1 MNESEKLLNMKK
13 KIDKAK
19 ADVSR
24 LEGSR
29 DQLYKTL
36 EKDFGCR
43 TLKDAENKVKKIG
56 KELDKKETALAA
68 GITGLENSYDWE
80 ISDNMGFHVNDML
93 RKHPD

>member
-1 MNESEKLLNMKK
+1 MNESEKLLRMKE

-36 EKDFGCR
+36 RKDFECK
-43 TLKDAENKVKKIG
+43 TLKDAEKKVKKIG
-56 KELDKKETALAA
+56 KELDQKETALAEGVA
-68 GITGLENSYDWE
+68 GLENDYDW
-80 ISDNMGFHVNDML
+80 N
-93 RKHPD
+93 

>member
-1 MNESEKLLNMKK
+1 MINESEKLLNMKE

-36 EKDFGCR
+36 SKDFDCK
-43 TLKDAENKVKKIG
+43 TLEAAEKKVKKIG
-56 KELDKKETALAA
+56 KELDQQEVALVK
-68 GITGLENSYDWE
+68 GIATLEKQYNWD
-80 ISDNMGFHVNDML
+80 
-93 RKHPD
+93 

>member
-1 MNESEKLLNMKK
+1 MNESEKLLKMKE

-36 EKDFGCR
+36 KKDFECK
-43 TLKDAENKVKKIG
+43 TLENAEKKVKKIG
-56 KELDKKETALAA
+56 RELDKKETALAE
-68 GITGLENSYDWE
+68 GIVGLENDYEWD
-80 ISDNMGFHVNDML
+80 
-93 RKHPD
+93 